1 MVTTTQSEEQW
12 LELRRT
18 RFTASQIHKLM
29 GTPRNKSEYL
39 SETAKTFIYEKG
51 AEILTNQ
58 RNEIYG
64 RALDWGKEHEKQ
76 AYEAFDPF
84 NTLATYYG
92 GETFV
97 FIEYGEFGGYSP
109 DALGDDFIV
118 EIKCPFNSG
127 VHLRNFSIKT
137 NEDLKSLH
145 SEYYW
150 QVQMGMIAS
159 ACENAFFVS
168 YDPRF
173 EDSHKLHVVNIT
185 LDDVKDLIDEKLYYA
200 GHLLKSVIELS

>member
-12 LELRRT
+12 QELRRS

-39 SETAKTFIYEKG
+39 SETAKTFVYEKG
-51 AEILTNQ
+51 AEILTGI
-58 RNEIYG
+58 RPEIYG
-64 RALDWGKEHEKQ
+64 RALEWGKEHERQ

-97 FIEYGEFGGYSP
+97 FVEYGDFGGYSP

-118 EIKCPFNSG
+118 EFKCPFNSG

-137 NEDLKSLH
+137 NEDLKSQH
-145 SEYYW
+145 PDYYW
-150 QVQMGMIAS
+150 QVQMGMIAT

-173 EDSHKLHVVNIT
+173 VDSHRTHIVNIT

-200 GHLLKSVIELS
+200 GNLLQSVIELS